1 MTANILEVLNYED
14 INKRLQADFVALMPE
29 DQRLDWG
36 NTLLLESEPITKLVE
51 LIAYLEVI
59 LRNRV
64 NAAARAN
71 LLAFATDK
79 DLDRLADFYGVVRFD
94 NESDGKFKERIV
106 ARIQGSSTAGPLA
119 HYRYHAM
126 NASPLVDEVVITSPR
141 AGEVLIVV
149 LSRTD
154 AETATTAVKNKVM
167 QDDVKVLTDF
177 VSVEQATPKVI
188 DIHAKIRLKSQNP
201 AHIATITDDI
211 KALFGKASLGQS
223 ISLSAIIARLH
234 NDDVVAVELIAPTN
248 DISIKNNEIPQIGV
262 LNLEWL

>member
-1 MTANILEVLNYED
+1 MTANILELLNYED
-14 INKRLQADFVALMPE
+14 INKRLQTDFVALMPE

-36 NTLLLESEPITKLVE
+36 NTLMLESEPITKLIE

-141 AGEVLIVV
+141 AGEVSIVV

-154 AETATTAVKNKVM
+154 AEQATKAVQDRIM

-177 VSVEQATPKVI
+177 VTVSQAVPKVI
-188 DIHAKIRLKSQNP
+188 DIQAKIRLKSPNP
-201 AHIATITDDI
+201 AVIASITADLQ
-211 KALFGKASLGQS
+211 ALFGKASLGQA
-223 ISLSAIIARLH
+223 ISTSAIIARLH
-234 NDDVVAVELIAPTN
+234 TDDVVAVDLLAPAN
-248 DISIKNNEIPQIGV
+248 DVVIKTNEIPQIGV